1 MTRMKYNKTYNEVL
15 KQKMKIK
22 YDFAD
27 EQIYFGKII
36 YFVEESEG
44 ARLSIIE
51 STIKYFETL
60 QKMKLN
66 TSVSTLS
73 IPYPKLEEALKYGF

>member
-1 MTRMKYNKTYNEVL
+1 MKYNKTYNKVL

-36 YFVEESEG
+36 YFVE
-44 ARLSIIE
+44 
-51 STIKYFETL
+51 
-60 QKMKLN
+60 
-66 TSVSTLS
+66 
-73 IPYPKLEEALKYGF
+73 